1 MTHTGAEPRV
11 LVCDESKAYATS
23 LAQFL
28 EVGDQLSVVGVC
40 GTGGEALQAVPRL
53 APDLVTMNLE
63 PSRDRG
69 LRLIAEIMHSHPVP
83 ILVLSEGARRGSA
96 EAADA
101 LAAGAVDA
109 LPKSQLRLDDATG
122 PAAVALRHRL
132 RRLARAGVEGGNATR
147 PQARPGP
154 PDKHASVV
162 AICASTGGPRA
173 LEVVLGG
180 LPSDFPLPVLV
191 VQHISAGFM
200 DGLLRWL
207 GPRLRLPVGVADD
220 GQEVRSGIWFPP
232 DDAHLLLRQSMR
244 VELDRETVIGQ
255 HRPSGDLL
263 LQSVADAAGGGA
275 VGVVLTGMGKDGA
288 AGAAAILAAGGKVI
302 AQDEQTS
309 VVYGMPRAAAGA
321 GASAVLP
328 LEAIAGALQAL
339 APVGAER

>member
-1 MTHTGAEPRV
+1 MTRAGAETRV
-11 LVCDESKAYATS
+11 LVCDESKASARS
-23 LAQFL
+23 FAEFL
-28 EVGDQLSVVGVC
+28 EAGDQLRVVGVC
-40 GTGGEALQAVPRL
+40 GIGGEALQALPRL

-63 PSRDRG
+63 LSGERG
-69 LRLIAEIMHSHPVP
+69 VRAIEEIMRRHPVP
-83 ILVLSEGARRGSA
+83 ILALSEGARRGSA

-109 LPKSQLRLDDATG
+109 LPRSQVRLDDATG

-132 RRLARAGVEGGNATR
+132 RRLARTGVEARGA
-147 PQARPGP
+147 PPPVARPEP
-154 PDKHASVV
+154 SQKPATVV
-162 AICASTGGPRA
+162 AICASTGGPKA

-207 GPRLRLPVGVADD
+207 GPRVHLPIGLVED
-220 GQEVRSGIWFPP
+220 GQPARSGIWFPP
-232 DDAHLLLRQSMR
+232 DDAHLLLRPSMR
-244 VELDRETVIGQ
+244 LELDRETVIGQ

-263 LQSVADAAGGGA
+263 LESVADAARGGA

-288 AGAAAILAAGGKVI
+288 AGAAAIRAAGGHVI
-302 AQDEQTS
+302 AQDEHTS
-309 VVYGMPRAAAGA
+309 VVYGMPRAAAGI

-328 LEAIAGALQAL
+328 LAEIAGALQAL
-339 APVGAER
+339 ALAGVRR